1 MSDETFASDAE
12 RELAVGRLR
21 EASAEGRLTLEELSA
36 RTDAAY
42 AARTHGELVQV
53 TAGLPALGGG
63 STPATRR
70 RGSRLALGLF
80 APARLDLRR
89 SRADSVI
96 AVALFAPAEVVVP
109 EDVDVDVGVFGVFAP
124 VRDSSA
130 GAGTGEPIRVRG
142 LALFA
147 PVVVRHERS

>member
-53 TAGLPALGGG
+53 TAGLPALGA
-63 STPATRR
+63 PRR
-70 RGSRLALGLF
+70 RPRG
-80 APARLDLRR
+80 
-89 SRADSVI
+89 
-96 AVALFAPAEVVVP
+96 
-109 EDVDVDVGVFGVFAP
+109 
-124 VRDSSA
+124 A
-130 GAGTGEPIRVRG
+130 GAAGSPSGSSRPRGSICAGRVPT
-142 LALFA
+142 A
-147 PVVVRHERS
+147 